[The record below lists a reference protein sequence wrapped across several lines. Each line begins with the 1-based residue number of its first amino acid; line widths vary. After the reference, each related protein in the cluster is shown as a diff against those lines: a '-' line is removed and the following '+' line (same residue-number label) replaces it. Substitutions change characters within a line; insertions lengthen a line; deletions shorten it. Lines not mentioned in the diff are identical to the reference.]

1 MLDECAYGSA
11 FADLGGISLLGHCFA
26 FALDFALPLEQV
38 KSSAGGGT
46 APPLDD
52 ASDALTGGAW
62 PLPLRLDSRI
72 LSKIS
77 HPTVSSVTLLNRGE
91 FSSDSMISQLV
102 SDAAELSRAAGA
114 GCCHFSTKS

>member
-11 FADLGGISLLGHCFA
+11 FSELGGISLLGHCFA

-52 ASDALTGGAW
+52 AFDVLTGVAW
-62 PLPLRLDSRI
+62 PLPLRLDCRM
-72 LSKIS
+72 LSKNS
-77 HPTVSSVTLLNRGE
+77 HPLVSSVLIRGPGANDKR
-91 FSSDSMISQLV
+91 STTGHTS
-102 SDAAELSRAAGA
+102 AAHTVRAL
-114 GCCHFSTKS
+114 